1 MKKIRTAEDINTDTL
16 ALDDA
21 IGAGNLQDV
30 LHYIPLA
37 DPTYLSKALWW
48 ASACGFTEAV
58 TALIAVCEPQD
69 YSMALAEALF
79 NRKRDVVELLCPIT
93 NLDETISHLQKHVG
107 HFKEDI
113 SFLEEYKAQEQR
125 KRLSSEITEEHPE
138 RTKKL

>member
-1 MKKIRTAEDINTDTL
+1 MKKIRTAEDINADTVS
-16 ALDDA
+16 LDDA

-58 TALIAVCEPQD
+58 TALIAVCKPQD

-79 NRKRDVVELLCPIT
+79 YKEHDVIELLCPIT
-93 NLDETISHLQKHVG
+93 NLDETISHLHNHGGHLQK
-107 HFKEDI
+107 EI
-113 SFLEEYKAQEQR
+113 AFLEEYKAQEQR
-125 KRLSSEITEEHPE
+125 KRLSSEITEEHSE